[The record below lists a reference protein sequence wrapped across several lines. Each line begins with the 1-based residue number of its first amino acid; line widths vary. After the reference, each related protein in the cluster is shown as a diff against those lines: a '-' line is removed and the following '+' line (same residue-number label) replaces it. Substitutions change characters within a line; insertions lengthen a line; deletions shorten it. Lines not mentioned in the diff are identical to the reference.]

1 MSTPVSRVL
10 TDPKDPKLATG
21 VLLESGEE
29 LKADVVVCNADLV
42 WAMNNLFGE
51 PTPYA
56 KRLDKKPVS
65 CSSIS
70 FYWSIDR
77 SVHPSPSQR
86 RRTDSDNRV
95 VPELSIH
102 NIFLA
107 DEYRQSFESI
117 FNDHSMPAEP
127 SFYLNVPSRIDPS
140 AAPAGRDSI
149 VVLVPVGH
157 ISANLPEGSDWKVIV
172 DKARDHVYETLEKRL
187 GLKDLRKWTINEMV
201 NDPISWQE
209 KVRFLPTLR

>member
-1 MSTPVSRVL
+1 M
-10 TDPKDPKLATG
+10 
-21 VLLESGEE
+21 
-29 LKADVVVCNADLV
+29 
-42 WAMNNLFGE
+42 
-51 PTPYA
+51 
-56 KRLDKKPVS
+56 
-65 CSSIS
+65 
-70 FYWSIDR
+70 
-77 SVHPSPSQR
+77 
-86 RRTDSDNRV
+86 
-95 VPELSIH
+95 PELSIH

-187 GLKDLRKWTINEMV
+187 GLKDLRKWTINEMI

-209 KVRFLPTLR
+209 KVSLSFSLSVLS